1 MTYENAMKF
10 FQYDPFAHIPKDQC
24 TVGALRARAADVDVQ
39 MRGSGKAPRHPDEG
53 PITIVDIINAAGA
66 NLKTQ

>member
-1 MTYENAMKF
+1 MTHENAMRF
-10 FQYDPFAHIPKDQC
+10 FQYDPFAHRPREKA
-24 TVGALRARAADVDVQ
+24 TVGALRAEAAGVDVEIK
-39 MRGSGKAPRHPDEG
+39 GSGKAPRDPSEG